1 MPKVISY
8 TPAWLSKPNPGHE
21 IFTAKT
27 VGAPTASSNG
37 STASSKRAAKPGP
50 RRTIARRGTE
60 VFIAVG
66 KEIRWADLVYLKEAW
81 EDKQSTNSLS
91 KGKGRDSYN
100 QFEGDHAQGY
110 RVSLLERGDILGL
123 ELTIADYQNPGCGG
137 YSTAH
142 HLASCQ
148 LYCNLNDSYGPCCYS
163 TRSFPSHGRRY

>member
-27 VGAPTASSNG
+27 VDALAASSNG
-37 STASSKRAAKPGP
+37 STASNKRTAKPGP

-81 EDKQSTNSLS
+81 EDKQSKNSFG
-91 KGKGRDSYN
+91 KGKGRDGDN
-100 QFEGDHAQGY
+100 QYDGDHAQGY
-110 RVSLLERGDILGL
+110 RVGSFGAFSLLELIR
-123 ELTIADYQNPGCGG
+123 C
-137 YSTAH
+137 
-142 HLASCQ
+142 
-148 LYCNLNDSYGPCCYS
+148 
-163 TRSFPSHGRRY
+163 RPSKPRLRKIFDN

>member
-27 VGAPTASSNG
+27 ASAPAASSNG
-37 STASSKRAAKPGP
+37 SSASSKRTAKPGP

-81 EDKQSTNSLS
+81 EDKQSRNSF
-91 KGKGRDSYN
+91 GKGRESDN
-100 QFEGDHAQGY
+100 QYEGDHAQGY
-110 RVSLLERGDILGL
+110 RVSSPANCPLL
-123 ELTIADYQNPGCGG
+123 ELTVAD
-137 YSTAH
+137 H
-142 HLASCQ
+142 
-148 LYCNLNDSYGPCCYS
+148 
-163 TRSFPSHGRRY
+163 